1 MKPMTRLAC
10 IVAAAMLAVTATAT
24 TALAQA
30 FPARPIHIIV
40 PFPPGGPNDFFARVL
55 GKQLDKTTGQTTV
68 IENRAG
74 AAGTLGVGIVAHAQ
88 PDGYT
93 LVLTSM
99 GSLTVFPVIAK
110 TPPYNPAKDLAPITI
125 VAKVPEVLVA
135 IPKLGFHSMG
145 DLITY
150 AKSHPGKINFAS
162 AGSGGLPHLA
172 GELLKREAGID
183 IVHIPYAGAAPAV
196 ADLLAGNDVQ
206 QATGVALLRRGVVSA
221 ADQVAG
227 DGVGLHLVGVRVG
240 ERVVRVT
247 HGATDRVSEYAEP
260 AAAHPA
266 HRDVAAHPVV
276 LVGAE
281 CGASEQHVVAV
292 HAPAAAGLH
301 DAAVDPVAVED
312 HRQRRRGKHVALD
325 VIVSGRRAAGGR

>member
-1 MKPMTRLAC
+1 MTSIIRLAC
-10 IVAAAMLAVTATAT
+10 ILAAAVLAASATAA

-55 GKQLDKTTGQTTV
+55 GNKLTQMTGQTMV

-74 AAGTLGVGIVAHAQ
+74 AAGTLGVSVVAHAQ

-110 TPPYNPAKDLAPITI
+110 NPTYDPAKDLAPITI

-135 IPKLGFHSMG
+135 IPKLNFHTLA

-150 AKSHPGKINFAS
+150 AKAHPGKINFAS

-172 GELLKREAGID
+172 GELLKHEAGID

-196 ADLLAGNDVQ
+196 ADLLAGNVDVVFLDIPVLLPQ
-206 QATGVALLRRGVVSA
+206 IQAGKLIPLALGSAKRAPTLPNVPTTAEAGYPNVLADNWYSLLGPGAMPKPLVEKINQLVVEALKDPGV
-221 ADQVAG
+221 Q
-227 DGVGLHLVGVRVG
+227 
-240 ERVVRVT
+240 EQ
-247 HGATDRVSEYAEP
+247 YAKQG
-260 AAAHPA
+260 AAAVGDSPA
-266 HRDVAAHPVV
+266 EFAAYMK
-276 LVGAE
+276 AE
-281 CGASEQHVVAV
+281 TEKWGPIAK
-292 HAPAAAGLH
+292 AAG
-301 DAAVDPVAVED
+301 VT
-312 HRQRRRGKHVALD
+312 LD
-325 VIVSGRRAAGGR
+325 

>member
-1 MKPMTRLAC
+1 MRLMTRLAC
-10 IVAAAMLAVTATAT
+10 ILAVAVLAASAPAT

-30 FPARPIHIIV
+30 FPTRPIHIIV

-55 GKQLDKTTGQTTV
+55 GNKLTQMTGQTMV
-68 IENRAG
+68 VENRAG

-110 TPPYNPAKDLAPITI
+110 TPPYDPAKDLAPITI

-135 IPKLGFHSMG
+135 IPKLGFHSLG

-150 AKSHPGKINFAS
+150 AKAHPGKINFAS

-183 IVHIPYAGAAPAV
+183 IVHIPYSGATPAL
-196 ADLLAGNDVQ
+196 ADLLAGNVDIVFLDIPVLLPQIEAGKLIPLALGSAERAPTLPNVPTTAEAGYPNVLADNWYSLLGPGTMPKPLVQ
-206 QATGVALLRRGVVSA
+206 KINQLVVEALK
-221 ADQVAG
+221 DP
-227 DGVGLHLVGVRVG
+227 GVRQQ
-240 ERVVRVT
+240 
-247 HGATDRVSEYAEP
+247 YAKQG
-260 AAAHPA
+260 AAAVGDTPE
-266 HRDVAAHPVV
+266 DFAAYMKAQTEKWGPI
-276 LVGAE
+276 AK
-281 CGASEQHVVAV
+281 
-292 HAPAAAGLH
+292 AAG
-301 DAAVDPVAVED
+301 VT
-312 HRQRRRGKHVALD
+312 LD
-325 VIVSGRRAAGGR
+325 

>member
-1 MKPMTRLAC
+1 MKTMTRLAC
-10 IVAAAMLAVTATAT
+10 ILAAVALVASATPGA
-24 TALAQA
+24 ALAQA
-30 FPARPIHIIV
+30 FPARPIHVIV

-55 GKQLDKTTGQTTV
+55 GNKLGSMVGQTIV
-68 IENRAG
+68 VENRAG

-110 TPPYNPAKDLAPITI
+110 TPPYDPVKDLAPITI

-150 AKSHPGKINFAS
+150 AKAHPGKINFAS

-183 IVHIPYAGAAPAV
+183 IVHIPYSGAAPAL
-196 ADLLAGNDVQ
+196 ADLLAGNVDVVFLDIPVLLPQ
-206 QATGVALLRRGVVSA
+206 IEAGKLIPLALGSA
-221 ADQVAG
+221 KRAPTLPNVPTTAEAGYPNVLADNWYSLLAP
-227 DGVGLHLVGVRVG
+227 
-240 ERVVRVT
+240 
-247 HGATDRVSEYAEP
+247 GATPRPLVDKLNQLVVAALKTPEVQEQYAKQG
-260 AAAHPA
+260 AAAVGDTPE
-266 HRDVAAHPVV
+266 DFAAYMK
-276 LVGAE
+276 
-281 CGASEQHVVAV
+281 SETAKWGPI
-292 HAPAAAGLH
+292 AKAAG
-301 DAAVDPVAVED
+301 VT
-312 HRQRRRGKHVALD
+312 LD
-325 VIVSGRRAAGGR
+325 